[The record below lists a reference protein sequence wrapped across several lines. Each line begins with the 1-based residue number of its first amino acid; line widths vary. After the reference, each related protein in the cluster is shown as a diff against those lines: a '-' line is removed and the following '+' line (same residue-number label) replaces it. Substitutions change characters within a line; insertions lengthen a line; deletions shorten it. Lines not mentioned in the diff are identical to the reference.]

1 MDPQTKVVARRAIV
15 WSAISYVPLVA
26 GSVWAVF
33 ALGQWIGLR
42 GQLFAGSGLLVGI
55 AASSPVF
62 LPVLRLRNPTRR
74 FMGVSITG
82 YTVASVSAAI
92 LVAAA
97 LAIIAVTV
105 PLK

>member
-1 MDPQTKVVARRAIV
+1 
-15 WSAISYVPLVA
+15 
-26 GSVWAVF
+26 
-33 ALGQWIGLR
+33 
-42 GQLFAGSGLLVGI
+42 
-55 AASSPVF
+55 
-62 LPVLRLRNPTRR
+62 
-74 FMGVSITG
+74 MGVSITG